1 MAKYFSLTFNI
12 RTTLVALILLLTVP
26 YLVQVLGIIFLP
38 KTVSVWRQL
47 SLYQWLAAG
56 MVTYAVVY
64 IYVMG
69 KGWDT
74 EQRQVEAILQ
84 TGSQLYQV
92 FNCPSLYTQC
102 KQIRGQ
108 WKGLQ

>member
-1 MAKYFSLTFNI
+1 MGGFATPDNCYRPQRPYTVEMKASVNKHQSLQISGSST
-12 RTTLVALILLLTVP
+12 
-26 YLVQVLGIIFLP
+26 
-38 KTVSVWRQL
+38 
-47 SLYQWLAAG
+47 
-56 MVTYAVVY
+56 VVY

-108 WKGLQ
+108 WKGLE

>member
-1 MAKYFSLTFNI
+1 MAKFFSLTFNI
-12 RTTLVALILLLTVP
+12 RTTLVALILLLTAP

-38 KTVSVWRQL
+38 KTV
-47 SLYQWLAAG
+47 
-56 MVTYAVVY
+56 
-64 IYVMG
+64 
-69 KGWDT
+69 WDT

-108 WKGLQ
+108 WKGLE

>member
-1 MAKYFSLTFNI
+1 MTFNI
-12 RTTLVALILLLTVP
+12 RTTLVALILLLTAP

-69 KGWDT
+69 KG
-74 EQRQVEAILQ
+74 
-84 TGSQLYQV
+84 
-92 FNCPSLYTQC
+92 
-102 KQIRGQ
+102 
-108 WKGLQ
+108 

>member
-1 MAKYFSLTFNI
+1 MTFNI
-12 RTTLVALILLLTVP
+12 RTTLVALILLLTAP

-74 EQRQVEAILQ
+74 EAILQ

-108 WKGLQ
+108 WKGLE